1 MVFLIIKIRLEIINR
16 NISGKPQRKK
26 TRKYSEVNAA
36 YWNLRDVNKAVF
48 GDKFILLNTYIRKEE
63 RSLINGFTFHLKEPG
78 KIKKVN

>member
-1 MVFLIIKIRLEIINR
+1 MQYI
-16 NISGKPQRKK
+16 
-26 TRKYSEVNAA
+26 T

-48 GDKFILLNTYIRKEE
+48 GDKFILLNTYTRKEE